1 MAVEII
7 RNNIAKV
14 EKGIESLN
22 ELISSARKIGA
33 DYNDERIERK
43 CKKETR
49 QMLVQML
56 ADLGEM

>member
-7 RNNIAKV
+7 KSNIAKV
-14 EKGIESLN
+14 EKEIEYLN
-22 ELISSARKIGA
+22 ELISSARKVGV

-49 QMLVQML
+49 QMLIQML